1 MKREYTVVVEPGDD
15 GYLIGSVPNLP
26 GCFSQ
31 AKTVEELLERMKEAI
46 SIYLEEVESS
56 GPFAAA
62 TPPTTYKV
70 AV

>member
-15 GYLIGSVPNLP
+15 GYLIGSVPSLP

-31 AKTVEELLERMKEAI
+31 AKTVEELLERMKDAI
-46 SIYLEEVESS
+46 SLYREEVESS

-62 TPPTTYKV
+62 PSPITYKV